1 KKPAED
7 ADDEDGEQRDGNAGK
22 EEGKA
27 GGGGGAL
34 EEVAASLEA
43 DAGEEDGQP
52 KIAEELVGG
61 GGHVPDDG
69 ANVAQLRE
77 CDRGKKWSA
86 GQADAQSGVEAGHG
100 DGNGADDHAQDDAQK
115 DGNQL
120 RAVESFQGVAQL
132 GFDHFQA
139 CFGADGD
146 DAVGENQAEG
156 CGGNEVDAG
165 AGDAGDGDAGAAD
178 EIEIAQGTAQDLR
191 AGDDHFH

>member
-77 CDRGKKWSA
+77 CDCGKKWSA

-120 RAVESFQGVAQL
+120 RAVESFRELPSSASTIFRPASGPTAMTRS
-132 GFDHFQA
+132 A
-139 CFGADGD
+139 KTRRR
-146 DAVGENQAEG
+146 DAVGTG
-156 CGGNEVDAG
+156 WM
-165 AGDAGDGDAGAAD
+165 AARVVR
-178 EIEIAQGTAQDLR
+178 GM
-191 AGDDHFH
+191 